1 VSQRQIWWTIT
12 IALWLVGGL
21 IHTHFIYRQPETFS
35 LVHHTDLGTCF
46 LLGLFLTAVD
56 PFVAF
61 PILIIASC
69 LDGPTWR
76 ALQTTEVRERLDR
89 EAMAAQIEQAVA
101 VETA

>member
-35 LVHHTDLGTCF
+35 LVHHTDIGTCF

-69 LDGPTWR
+69 LDGPMWR
-76 ALQTTEVRERLDR
+76 ALQSAETRER
-89 EAMAAQIEQAVA
+89 
-101 VETA
+101 